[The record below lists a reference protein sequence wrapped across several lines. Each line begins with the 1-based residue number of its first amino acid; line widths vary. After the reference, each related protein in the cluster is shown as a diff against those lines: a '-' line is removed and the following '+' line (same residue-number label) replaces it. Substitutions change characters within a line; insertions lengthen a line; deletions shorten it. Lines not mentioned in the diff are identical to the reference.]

1 MFQSQTGSQALSDAD
16 ASASSGAKLLFQS
29 QTGSQALSDLC
40 PPEEMDEKMSSVSIP
55 NGKSGPLRLPVYEAH
70 RQAVNEFQSQTGSQA
85 LSDAVPT
92 EGRSSGYLFQSQTGS
107 QALSDLLCLPTP
119 LLQAARFNPKREVR
133 PSQTQIPSTS
143 TCQLLGFNP
152 KREVRPSQTMS
163 QVDQQATVLEFQSQ
177 TGSQALSDVKSVIIS
192 SFLPCGFQSQ
202 TGSQA
207 LSDRTRYGISVRI
220 SKRFNP
226 KREVRPS
233 QTSPPSK

>member
-85 LSDAVPT
+85 LSDADPT
-92 EGRSSGYLFQSQTGS
+92 EGRSRGY
-107 QALSDLLCLPTP
+107 
-119 LLQAARFNPKREVR
+119 
-133 PSQTQIPSTS
+133 
-143 TCQLLGFNP
+143 
-152 KREVRPSQTMS
+152 
-163 QVDQQATVLEFQSQ
+163 
-177 TGSQALSDVKSVIIS
+177 
-192 SFLPCGFQSQ
+192 GFQSQ

-207 LSDRTRYGISVRI
+207 LSDA
-220 SKRFNP
+220 NP
-226 KREVRPS
+226 IYEHMSASWFQS
-233 QTSPPSK
+233 QTGSQALSDYESS